1 MNRMVSRLCA
11 CLVAFSLFAAL
22 CGGMVARAADGFDY
36 NYTYTYD
43 YWGDERQSPDA
54 YRTSAM
60 LSSVSLGLE
69 TPMRT
74 PRGLTVSGND
84 IYIVDT
90 GNNRILQVARDG
102 ESFTLTRVI
111 SEISGDITPNT
122 LSAPQDVFVMAD
134 GTLFIA
140 DTNNNRILKADRNL
154 NLLTDIGEAIKIP
167 TPDGG
172 DRFDGNVIP
181 HNHFLCTS
189 CGRLLDLE
197 LDMKSIEEVNR
208 LAGEN
213 FDGIIT
219 SSSTLFYG
227 ECSDCIRKS

>member
-1 MNRMVSRLCA
+1 MNYSRQRELIHRIVLENPIHPTA
-11 CLVAFSLFAAL
+11 DEVYAL
-22 CGGMVARAADGFDY
+22 ARAQET
-36 NYTYTYD
+36 NI
-43 YWGDERQSPDA
+43 
-54 YRTSAM
+54 
-60 LSSVSLGLE
+60 SLG
-69 TPMRT
+69 
-74 PRGLTVSGND
+74 TV
-84 IYIVDT
+84 Y
-90 GNNRILQVARDG
+90 
-102 ESFTLTRVI
+102 
-111 SEISGDITPNT
+111 
-122 LSAPQDVFVMAD
+122 
-134 GTLFIA
+134 
-140 DTNNNRILKADRNL
+140 RNL